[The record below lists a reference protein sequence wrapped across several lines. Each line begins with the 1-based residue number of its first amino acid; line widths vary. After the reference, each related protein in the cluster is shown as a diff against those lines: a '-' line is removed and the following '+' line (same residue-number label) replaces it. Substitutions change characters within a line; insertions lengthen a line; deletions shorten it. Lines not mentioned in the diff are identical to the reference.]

1 MLLVWG
7 PRIENHWSRAV
18 SHPWVHPGISKS
30 FQRCSWPS
38 LRSGLIGL
46 RWGPDTG
53 GFTQCPGDSNV
64 QPQCR
69 GALLLS
75 SAALRLEPGLFT
87 LQCQVRLLY
96 KKNYSQPLNT
106 LGVRGTGMPS
116 WTLPVVENSCMT
128 FNSPKLQSSLSIL
141 RRLVPEHPLPHT
153 KMHRL
158 KSLKQEGGAQGIPS
172 AIHIPGFPAVDG
184 KHRCDLQLIESVGS
198 ESRMLT

>member
-1 MLLVWG
+1 MIFGLDSEQWLSNSSVHQSPGTACWAAPSESPSQQVLGGAPESAFLTSSQVMLMLLVWG

-116 WTLPVVENSCMT
+116 WTLPC
-128 FNSPKLQSSLSIL
+128 
-141 RRLVPEHPLPHT
+141 
-153 KMHRL
+153 
-158 KSLKQEGGAQGIPS
+158 G
-172 AIHIPGFPAVDG
+172 
-184 KHRCDLQLIESVGS
+184 
-198 ESRMLT
+198 